1 MKKVKLSTPFWLGD
15 TVYGVLAFSVGEG
28 NKIKYVV
35 KPMEVTVVHYLPS
48 ACNYNRICFVC
59 VTSAADETGEE
70 YFNTPEFFAKTKES
84 AEELKR
90 EWERQLPEWKDD
102 YWKDMFEKHKN
113 DGVLLGGRD
122 FLVEEDKTE
131 HEVEAKDDKTAFVVS
146 LDENGNEI
154 VQDVES
160 EYLEDEE

>member
-1 MKKVKLSTPFWLGD
+1 MKTVKLSTPFWLGD
-15 TVYGVLAFSVGEG
+15 TVYGVLAFSAGEG

-35 KPMEVTVVHYLPS
+35 KPMEVTVVHYLS
-48 ACNYNRICFVC
+48 IACNYNRICFVC
-59 VTSAADETGEE
+59 VTSADNETGEE

-131 HEVEAKDDKTAFVVS
+131 HEVEAKDDNTAFIVS
-146 LDENGNEI
+146 LDEDGNEI
-154 VQDVES
+154 VQDAEVEA
-160 EYLEDEE
+160 E